1 MYATL
6 YTELAVQIQEEFDA
20 LMKSPKQPEK
30 EVAEMRRKIEANQ
43 SLLIQWAEEKAQLA
57 LTGYELIDTQYEQVN
72 ADLAGLAAELQA
84 TGQMMEDGYGGID
97 DYSMD
102 MAPPEPSGRRGASR
116 LHYAPSF
123 DPGLEQSLG
132 LETGRGGLTTGR
144 KSTTIPL
151 NLSRQQSE
159 YGSEGPYPS
168 GSDYLTGGWDAPK
181 SRLGGSGRRGGL
193 TTDGMGQ
200 SGAGARRRAAASAA
214 VQAIAAFD
222 DDDFSARDQVPMTGE
237 GEQFVLKPFVPGLA
251 KAAKSPQ
258 APGKLLTEADICPDL
273 AGRVAEVFWPDE
285 TDPAESLWYLVK
297 IESIDMGSLTAS
309 IRYQNGE
316 SEPQLDLVEVA
327 REGHMMLLHA
337 A

>member
-1 MYATL
+1 M
-6 YTELAVQIQEEFDA
+6 QIQEEFDV
-20 LMKSPKQPEK
+20 LMKSPKQQEK
-30 EVAEMRRKIEANQ
+30 EVTEMRSKIEAKQ

-84 TGQMMEDGYGGID
+84 TGQMMDDGYGGMD

-102 MAPPEPSGRRGASR
+102 LAPPEPTGRRGASR
-116 LHYAPSF
+116 LHYAASF
-123 DPGLEQSLG
+123 DPGLDPTLG
-132 LETGRGGLTTGR
+132 LDAGRGGSGR

-151 NLSRQQSE
+151 NLSRQQSG

-168 GSDYLTGGWDAPK
+168 GSDYMAGAWDAPK
-181 SRLGGSGRRGGL
+181 SRLGGSSRRGGL
-193 TTDGMGQ
+193 GNDG
-200 SGAGARRRAAASAA
+200 GAGAGAGPRRRAASAA
-214 VQAIAAFD
+214 VQAIAAFED
-222 DDDFSARDQVPMTGE
+222 DDYSARDQLPLTAD

-251 KAAKSPQ
+251 KAAKAPQ
-258 APGKLLTEADICPDL
+258 APGRLLTEADISPDL

-285 TDPAESLWYLVK
+285 TDPAESLWYLVR